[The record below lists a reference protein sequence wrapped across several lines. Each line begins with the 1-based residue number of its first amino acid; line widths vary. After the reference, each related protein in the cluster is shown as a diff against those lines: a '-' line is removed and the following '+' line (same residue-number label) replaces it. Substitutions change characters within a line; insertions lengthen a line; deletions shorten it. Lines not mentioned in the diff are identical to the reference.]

1 MGLLDYLAAAPQA
14 VKDRIT
20 GLVSDAAQ
28 SFGNTLLNKGTP
40 ADATAPGIEYK
51 RYAAE
56 QQSLGVSPLT
66 YEQWLMYMNQQ
77 K

>member
-28 SFGNTLLNKGTP
+28 GFGNTLLNKGTA
-40 ADATAPGIEYK
+40 ADATGPGMEYK

-56 QQSLGVSPLT
+56 QQSLGVSPLP
-66 YEQWLMYMNQQ
+66 YEQWLMMTQQ